1 VIRRVLADMF
11 GRPTRFSK
19 NFSLASMSTP
29 PASALGL
36 MRGVGL
42 PLRFRKHFLRGRV
55 NGKAVARKGMTEII
69 RLKFLRWWD
78 ALLLQLFLAI
88 GTRMFGCIA
97 ISHRGD
103 GKEIRAIHFAI
114 NQREFNI
121 SIRNFVERLESVV
134 FR

>member
-1 VIRRVLADMF
+1 
-11 GRPTRFSK
+11 
-19 NFSLASMSTP
+19 
-29 PASALGL
+29 
-36 MRGVGL
+36 
-42 PLRFRKHFLRGRV
+42 
-55 NGKAVARKGMTEII
+55 MTEII

-121 SIRNFVERLESVV
+121 SIRNFVERLEAAYFGRALNVPFFGISGQISDTSDMPNTYENCPKSMSG
-134 FR
+134 